1 MVICQTGQLEGK
13 DENKGNKKKGNV
25 QRGDVK
31 QPKSL
36 CLAKFLFWSYCP
48 KCSWPII
55 LPGLCKV

>member
-48 KCSWPII
+48 KCS
-55 LPGLCKV
+55 